1 MRFWTRSSVSFLFR
15 VICTSHN
22 AHPVAGHRALWE
34 ERIEQG
40 DISIGNL
47 MCDPVTKRGVL
58 NDFDLARL
66 SAPNRKPST
75 TDNTGTLPF
84 LALDLLNER
93 ALKGQV
99 PRLYRHEAESFTW
112 CLIYICICMG
122 KDKKGRIDI
131 LPRHPLS
138 SWFTNMDSCRSSKAD
153 LSKDGLLDEFPLHQD
168 IGPLVSDLYNY
179 WLDRFSDQERLN
191 RAQNSLK
198 WTGTGRRRKY
208 PKLPPGLSVNRED
221 PALVQTTQSYDEL
234 PDRERFKQVFQV
246 ILDAS
251 DVIPDEKE
259 EIFFE
264 IITRVTQSN
273 PILTSVEGETEA
285 SN

>member
-1 MRFWTRSSVSFLFR
+1 
-15 VICTSHN
+15 
-22 AHPVAGHRALWE
+22 
-34 ERIEQG
+34 
-40 DISIGNL
+40 

-58 NDFDLARL
+58 NDYDLARS

-93 ALKGQV
+93 AFKGQV
-99 PRLYRHEAESFTW
+99 PRLYRHEAESFAW

-122 KDKKGRIDI
+122 KDKKGRIDT
-131 LPRHPLS
+131 LPGRPLS
-138 SWFTNMDSCRSSKAD
+138 SWSANMDSCRRSKAD
-153 LSKDGLLDEFPLHQD
+153 LAKDGLLNKFPHHQA
-168 IGPLVSDLYNY
+168 IGPLVSKLYVY
-179 WLDRFSDQERLN
+179 WRRRYHDEQEQDNVQIL
-191 RAQNSLK
+191 SK
-198 WTGTGRRRKY
+198 WTETGGTRKY

-221 PALVQTTQSYDEL
+221 PVPVQTTQSYKEL

-264 IITRVTQSN
+264 IITRVTESFSF
-273 PILTSVEGETEA
+273 LTNVEGETEA
-285 SN
+285 SI